1 MEPRRTRTLLS
12 AALALALVG
21 GGACADTKDDKVATG
36 AAAGASSTA
45 APKAAGG
52 GQPLAI
58 TGTDYE
64 FKGVP
69 KTAAAGTVVTFKN
82 SSAKEVHEVVALR
95 VKDGETRPMSDLLAL
110 PEAEAEKVAEFR
122 GVIVAFPGEEGF
134 APTGPL
140 TLSQPGRYMLICAI
154 PTGADPAAYKAA
166 LEAQKG
172 PGPVEV
178 PGGPPHLTKGMAAEL
193 TVT

>member
-1 MEPRRTRTLLS
+1 MEPRQTRTLLS
-12 AALALALVG
+12 AALALSLVG
-21 GGACADTKDDKVATG
+21 GGACADTKYDKVATDAG
-36 AAAGASSTA
+36 AGASSTA
-45 APKAAGG
+45 APKAAG

-82 SSAKEVHEVVALR
+82 TSAKEVHEVVALR

-110 PEAEAEKVAEFR
+110 PETEAEKVAEFR
-122 GVIVAFPGEEGF
+122 GVIVALPGEEGF

-140 TLSQPGRYMLICAI
+140 TLSQPGRYMLLCAI

-166 LEAQKG
+166 LEAKKG

>member
-12 AALALALVG
+12 AALTLALVG
-21 GGACADTKDDKVATG
+21 GSACADTKDDKVATG
-36 AAAGASSTA
+36 TGPGASSTS

-69 KTAAAGTVVTFKN
+69 KTAAAGTVITFKN

-110 PEAEAEKVAEFR
+110 PEAETHKAPSSGACSSPSPRRR
-122 GVIVAFPGEEGF
+122 GSLRPGHS
-134 APTGPL
+134 P
-140 TLSQPGRYMLICAI
+140 
-154 PTGADPAAYKAA
+154 
-166 LEAQKG
+166 
-172 PGPVEV
+172 
-178 PGGPPHLTKGMAAEL
+178 
-193 TVT
+193 